1 MIDET
6 TSISVIIPTWNRW
19 PRVGEA
25 VASVLRQSL
34 PPLEVLVVDDGS
46 DDGTADALTAELQG
60 DDWSDADRERCR
72 ILRQGQRGVSA
83 ARNVGIEA
91 SRGAWLAFL
100 DSDDLWQTDKLE
112 RQMAALAT
120 AEAAGEPHPTGHFD
134 ICHCDE
140 IWIRNGR
147 RVNPRRRH
155 AKEGGWIY
163 RQCLPLC
170 AISPSAVMIR
180 RHVFERFG
188 GFDESLPA
196 CEDYDLWLRLCA
208 ELPVLYLDAPL
219 VIKHGGHDD
228 QLSRRTPALDRYRIQ
243 ALSKSLANPAVQGED
258 RRQTLATLCA
268 KIEVYGAGARK
279 RGRLEEAEALDALK
293 DRWLKEEA
301 SRAHDDR

>member
-1 MIDET
+1 MSNEA

-25 VASVLRQSL
+25 VASVLRQTL
-34 PPLEVLVVDDGS
+34 EPLEVLVVDDGS
-46 DDGTADALTAELQG
+46 DDGTANALTAMLAG
-60 DDWSDADRERCR
+60 DAWGDADRARCR

-83 ARNVGIEA
+83 ARNVGIGA
-91 SRGAWLAFL
+91 SRGKWLAFL
-100 DSDDLWQTDKLE
+100 DSDDLWQVDKLE
-112 RQMAALAT
+112 RQMAALG
-120 AEAAGEPHPTGHFD
+120 EAQDGGQSFD
-134 ICHCDE
+134 LCHCDE

-163 RQCLPLC
+163 QHCLPLC
-170 AISPSAVMIR
+170 AISPSAVLIR
-180 RHVFERFG
+180 RDVFERFG

-208 ELPVLYLDAPL
+208 ELPVLYVDEPL
-219 VIKHGGHDD
+219 VIKHGGHQD

-243 ALSKSLANPAVQGED
+243 ALSKSLANAAVRGED
-258 RRQTLATLCA
+258 RRQTLAMLSA

-279 RGRLEEAEALDALK
+279 RGRLEEADALDALK
-293 DRWLKEEA
+293 DRWLEEEA
-301 SRAHDDR
+301 DRAIDV